1 MAPTST
7 TLHRRIY
14 ASPLGEL
21 TLTASEQGL
30 RSLTWP
36 EEAGGRAPA
45 DGPPIGDE
53 PPDVAAVFV
62 VGSYYAAEHVKVRR
76 PLKRG
81 GQPAVRAVAPPA
93 LEPAAAPPGS

>member
-21 TLTASEQGL
+21 TLTTSEQGL

-36 EEAGGRAPA
+36 EEAGGVR
-45 DGPPIGDE
+45 PPTGRRSATSHRTW
-53 PPDVAAVFV
+53 PPC
-62 VGSYYAAEHVKVRR
+62 STT
-76 PLKRG
+76 
-81 GQPAVRAVAPPA
+81 
-93 LEPAAAPPGS
+93 